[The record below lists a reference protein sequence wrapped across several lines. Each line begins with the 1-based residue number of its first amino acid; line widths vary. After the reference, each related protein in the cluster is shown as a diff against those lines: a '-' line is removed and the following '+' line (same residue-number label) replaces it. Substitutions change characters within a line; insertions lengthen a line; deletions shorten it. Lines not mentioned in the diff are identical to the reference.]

1 MMTDSYGWR
10 FWAIIGALAITS
22 LLSAL
27 DISVISTALP
37 TIVHD
42 LGSGGPAFA
51 WVANAYFL
59 TSTAFQPLFGQT
71 ANIFGRRILTI
82 ISVFLFALGS
92 AVSGSA
98 SSMGVLIFGRA
109 IQGVGGGGVNVM
121 IQIVVGD
128 LVPLRDRSKFMG
140 IIFST
145 FTIALSIGPVVGGA
159 LAEYASW
166 RWIFYLNLP
175 IAGLALVLLSLYL
188 RLEHQKDSASNML
201 RRIDFAGNAI
211 LIPSVIAVLLA
222 LTWAGTEESWSSWR
236 TILPLVLGVIGLIG
250 FLALESTDLIRE
262 PTVPIRSF
270 SNRTSLP
277 TFALAFIHSIL
288 TYWLSYYLP
297 VYFQAVL
304 EATPTQSGINLLPS
318 AVVSM
323 VFAIAAGIGLSA
335 LNRFKPFMFASFSL
349 LAISYGALTR
359 LDQNS
364 TTAYWVG
371 WQIVAAAGI
380 GTLMTVTLPAIQAP
394 LDESDQ
400 ATTSATW
407 SFVRSFGGIWGVAI
421 PTAIFNSQVN
431 NLLDRVSDAAT
442 RDALQNGGAYS
453 LATKDFMQSLNS
465 QTTLKS
471 EVLSVYIDS
480 LKLVWQVAIGF
491 GLLGFLV
498 TFIVKGIPLREDLKT
513 NFGIEKDENS
523 LHSPPGTAE
532 SQVIMIKDIVETKS
546 EVVETAERR

>member
-1 MMTDSYGWR
+1 M
-10 FWAIIGALAITS
+10 
-22 LLSAL
+22 LSAL
-27 DISVISTALP
+27 DVSVISTALP

-59 TSTAFQPLFGQT
+59 TSTAFQPLFGQI
-71 ANIFGRRILTI
+71 ANIFGRRILTL
-82 ISVFLFALGS
+82 ISVLLFAIGS

-98 SSMGVLIFGRA
+98 NSMGVLIFGRA
-109 IQGVGGGGVNVM
+109 IQGIGGGGVNVM
-121 IQIVVGD
+121 IQVVVGD

-140 IIFST
+140 IVFST
-145 FTIALSIGPVVGGA
+145 FTIALTIGPVVGGA
-159 LAEYASW
+159 LAEHASW

-175 IAGLALVLLSLYL
+175 VAGVAFVLLSLFL

-201 RRIDFAGNAI
+201 RRIDFLGNAI
-211 LIPSVIAVLLA
+211 LIPSVISVLLA

-236 TILPLVLGVIGLIG
+236 TILPLVLGVAGLIG
-250 FLALESTDLIRE
+250 FLVLESTDFIRE
-262 PTVPIRSF
+262 PTMPIRSF
-270 SNRTSLP
+270 ANRTSLP

-304 EATPTQSGINLLPS
+304 EATPTQSGIDLLPS

-323 VFAIAAGIGLSA
+323 VFGIAGGVGLSA

-349 LAISYGALTR
+349 IAISYGALTR

-364 TTAYWVG
+364 TTGYWVG

-380 GTLMTVTLPAIQAP
+380 GTLMSVTLPAIQAP
-394 LDESDQ
+394 LAESEQ

-431 NLLDRVSDAAT
+431 NLLGRVSDET
-442 RDALQNGGAYS
+442 FRDRLRDGGAYS
-453 LATKDFMQSLNS
+453 LATRDFMQSLNS
-465 QTTLKS
+465 STTLKE
-471 EVLSVYIDS
+471 EVLSIYVDS
-480 LKLVWQVAIGF
+480 LKLVWQVAIAF
-491 GLLGFLV
+491 GLLGFV
-498 TFIVKGIPLREDLKT
+498 TTFIVKGRPLRENLQT
-513 NFGIEKDENS
+513 NFGIENKDEDV
-523 LHSPPGTAE
+523 HSPPDTAGSHE
-532 SQVIMIKDIVETKS
+532 STIKDIVETKS
-546 EVVETAERR
+546 EVVETFERR